1 MSNIFIN
8 RNRSQGA
15 YTTPIIKQKFM
26 TTDETWYSRA
36 ERTKKGVDKDAPF
49 YKKSLKYGANP
60 DLHENHVGMQWS
72 IVDACDHVKLS
83 SDQMEEK
90 YRKTETSFPLWKA
103 YNTYESSN

>member
-36 ERTKKGVDKDAPF
+36 ERTKKGVD
-49 YKKSLKYGANP
+49 
-60 DLHENHVGMQWS
+60 
-72 IVDACDHVKLS
+72 
-83 SDQMEEK
+83 
-90 YRKTETSFPLWKA
+90 
-103 YNTYESSN
+103 